1 MKAVTETFAAADIKD
16 VSALLDGRC
25 QDQEKSFILGGVI
38 AAVSELAS
46 EGVTRTF
53 FTGTPDEFI
62 RFCQSYGE
70 TGNSILAIRRA
81 FDSLLEDVS
90 RAADAGMEKCGPDM
104 KFFNI
109 LCPDN
114 GNKELAVMWFRKANC

>member
-1 MKAVTETFAAADIKD
+1 MKAEIQTFAAADIKD
-16 VSALLDGRC
+16 VSALLDGLC

-38 AAVSELAS
+38 AALSELAS

-70 TGNSILAIRRA
+70 TGNRIMAIRPA
-81 FDSLLEDVS
+81 FDSLLDDVS
-90 RAADAGMEKCGPDM
+90 RAADAGLEKCDPDA
-104 KFFNI
+104 KFFNL
-109 LCPDN
+109 LCPDK
-114 GNKELAVMWFRKANC
+114 GNKDLAVMFFRKG